1 MRSSVRALLALA
13 GLACGTAGTEAPPV
27 DLVIDGAAVLDVQT
41 GEVAADRAVVVD
53 GGRIV
58 AVVPRDEAPR
68 ASRRIEAA
76 GGLVTPGLVDV
87 HHHTAFVLGDS
98 VTPGGGFVA
107 DLSMEPDSIAAY
119 RERFARAYLPHGVT
133 TVRDAGSDERHMP
146 MLVAWTERSPDAP
159 DFHPV
164 GGALISPP
172 EEGSL
177 PYAGHAVVEDSV
189 DARRRVRAYAE
200 RGIEHVK
207 LYWRLREPEFAA
219 ALDEARRRGMHVTG
233 HVDFK
238 VLGFDTALDLGLTS
252 FEHAYT
258 VAVGALTREEYLAA
272 WREVLPEVVGDRS
285 EGRFY
290 LGVLAYLH
298 VLEPDDP
305 RIDELL
311 DRLVGVD
318 ATVVPTLHI
327 FAQRIGLAPHVTPPV
342 AKFDD
347 LTWLDD
353 EQRAWAVEGYRRL
366 ADLVRRMHE
375 RGIDLAVGTDWTEP
389 GLAVLS
395 EMTLFHDAGIPMDEV
410 VRIATLGGAEA
421 IGVAEEIGTIEP
433 GKRANLVVFERDPLA
448 DPAALFGAK
457 TVIKDGVVAA
467 P

>member
-1 MRSSVRALLALA
+1 MIAGAGVLDVRTGKVTSGRAVVIDEGRIV
-13 GLACGTAGTEAPPV
+13 GLVAEDEAPP
-27 DLVIDGAAVLDVQT
+27 AT
-41 GEVAADRAVVVD
+41 
-53 GGRIV
+53 
-58 AVVPRDEAPR
+58 
-68 ASRRIEAA
+68 RRIEAR

-107 DLSMEPDSIAAY
+107 RLSMEPDSIAAY
-119 RERFARAYLPHGVT
+119 RRRFARAYLPYGVT

-146 MLVAWTERSPDAP
+146 MLVAWTERSPEAP

-164 GGALISPP
+164 GGALVSH
-172 EEGSL
+172 EEGRT
-177 PYAGHAVVEDSV
+177 PYVGHAVVEDPE
-189 DARRRVRAYAE
+189 DARLRVAEYAE
-200 RGIEHVK
+200 RGIGTVK

-219 ALDEARRRGMHVTG
+219 ALDEARRRGMRATG

-238 VLGFDTALDLGLTS
+238 VLRFDTALDLGLTS

-258 VAVGALTREEYLAA
+258 IALGALTREEYLAA
-272 WREVLPEVVGDRS
+272 WREVLPEVVGDRT

-298 VLEPDDP
+298 VLGEDDP
-305 RIDELL
+305 RVERLL
-311 DRLVGVD
+311 GRLAAVD

-327 FAQRIGLAPHVTPPV
+327 LAQRIGLAPHTTPPV
-342 AKFDD
+342 DGFDD

-366 ADLVRRMHE
+366 ADLVRRMHA
-375 RGIDLAVGTDWTEP
+375 RGVDLAVGTDWTDP
-389 GLAVLS
+389 GLAALS
-395 EMTLFHDAGIPMDEV
+395 EMTLLHDAGIPMDEV
-410 VRIATLGGAEA
+410 FRIATLGGARV
-421 IGVAEEIGTIEP
+421 IGVADEIGTIEP

-448 DPAALFGAK
+448 DPGALFGPR